1 VYHLQPN
8 SLRGLNALSTI
19 TPQALIVSDRLLIAY
34 ANTIEPN
41 FNPTTHISSLSIV
54 LLYNNN
60 NNNNNLAFCP
70 KQVGVG

>member
-1 VYHLQPN
+1 MYHLQPN

-54 LLYNNN
+54 LLYF
-60 NNNNNLAFCP
+60 AFFGTSVTNKAKSFP
-70 KQVGVG
+70 